1 MTTPPTRKRTIGLWM
16 ATALV
21 IGNMIGSGIFLLPAS
36 LGSFGGIAV
45 FGWVFTA
52 IGATILALVF
62 ARLGRLVPKAG
73 GPYAFTRAGLGDFP
87 AFLVAWGYWISAW
100 AGNAAIA
107 TALVGYLGVFF
118 PVLRTNPGLAAFVAL
133 ANVWAL
139 TAVNARGVRTAG
151 YVQLVTTILKVIPL
165 LLIGSVGF
173 LFFQSDN
180 FVPFN
185 ASGGSSFSAIS
196 ATAAITLFAFLGLES
211 ATVPADQ
218 VDDPQRTI
226 PLATIIGTVVV
237 AVIYVS
243 SSVAV
248 MGVIAPADLAQSTA
262 PYADA
267 AQSMFGTVG
276 LYVIGAGAVIACFGA
291 LNGWILIQGQI
302 PRAAADDGLF
312 PRRFAKL
319 SPQGTPVFALVVS
332 SVLITVLVAMNYTGG
347 LVEQYTFIILLATLA
362 ALVPY
367 AFCAASAL
375 IIGKGTGR
383 DVVFASLGFLY
394 TLWAIGGAGRDAVYW
409 GFLMLLGGIPVYVWM
424 KRQARANRTD
434 ST

>member
-1 MTTPPTRKRTIGLWM
+1 MRKKTIGLWM
-16 ATALV
+16 TTALV
-21 IGNMIGSGIFLLPAS
+21 VGNMIGSGVFLLPAS
-36 LGSFGGIAV
+36 LGSFGGISV
-45 FGWVFTA
+45 FGWLFTA
-52 IGATILALVF
+52 VGATILALVF
-62 ARLGRLVPKAG
+62 ARLGRLIPKAG
-73 GPYAFTRAGLGDFP
+73 GPYAFTREGLGDFP

-118 PVLRTNPGLAAFVAL
+118 PALRTNAGLAAFVAL
-133 ANVWAL
+133 ANVWVL
-139 TAVNARGVRTAG
+139 TVVNARGVREAG

-165 LLIGSVGF
+165 IVIGSVGF
-173 LFFQSDN
+173 LFFQGDN
-180 FVPFN
+180 FIPFN

-218 VDDPQRTI
+218 VEDPQRTI
-226 PLATIIGTVVV
+226 PRATIVGTVIT
-237 AVIYVS
+237 AIIYVL

-267 AQSMFGTVG
+267 AQTMFGGVG
-276 LYVIGAGAVIACFGA
+276 LYLVGAGAVIACFGA

-302 PRAAADDGLF
+302 PRAAAADGLF
-312 PRRFAKL
+312 PRQFAKL

-332 SVLITVLVAMNYTGG
+332 SVFITVLVGMNYTGG
-347 LVEQYTFIILLATLA
+347 LVQQFTFITLLATLA

-367 AFCAASAL
+367 AFCSAAAL
-375 IIGKGTGR
+375 IIGKGSGR
-383 DVVFASLGFLY
+383 DALWATLGFLY
-394 TLWAIGGAGRDAVYW
+394 AVWAIGGAGREAVYW
-409 GFLMLLGGIPVYVWM
+409 GFLMLMGGVPVYVWM
-424 KRQARANRTD
+424 KRQMD
-434 ST
+434 SP

>member
-1 MTTPPTRKRTIGLWM
+1 M

-21 IGNMIGSGIFLLPAS
+21 IGNMVGSGIFLLPAS
-36 LGSFGGIAV
+36 LGPFGGIAV

-52 IGATILALVF
+52 VGATILALVF
-62 ARLGRLVPKAG
+62 ARLGKLVPKAG

-107 TALVGYLGVFF
+107 TALVGYLAVFF
-118 PVLRTNPGLAAFVAL
+118 PTLRTNAGLAALVAVG
-133 ANVWAL
+133 NVWIL
-139 TAVNARGVRTAG
+139 TAVNTHGIRTAG
-151 YVQLVTTILKVIPL
+151 YVQLVTTVLKVLPL
-165 LLIGSVGF
+165 LVIGSIGF
-173 LFFQSDN
+173 LFFQGDH
-180 FVPFN
+180 FTPLN
-185 ASGGSSFSAIS
+185 ASGNSSFSAIS

-218 VDDPQRTI
+218 VEAPERTI
-226 PLATIIGTVVV
+226 PLATIIGTVIT
-237 AVIYVS
+237 AVIYIS

-248 MGVIAPADLAQSTA
+248 MGIIAPADLARSTA

-267 AQSMFGTVG
+267 ARSIFGTVG
-276 LYVIGAGAVIACFGA
+276 HYVIGAGAVIACFGA

-332 SVLITVLVAMNYTGG
+332 SILITILVAMNYTGG

-367 AFCAASAL
+367 AFCAAAAL
-375 IIGKGTGR
+375 IVGKGTAR
-383 DVVFASLGFLY
+383 DVILASLGFLY

-424 KRQARANRTD
+424 KRGSTVD
-434 ST
+434 SR